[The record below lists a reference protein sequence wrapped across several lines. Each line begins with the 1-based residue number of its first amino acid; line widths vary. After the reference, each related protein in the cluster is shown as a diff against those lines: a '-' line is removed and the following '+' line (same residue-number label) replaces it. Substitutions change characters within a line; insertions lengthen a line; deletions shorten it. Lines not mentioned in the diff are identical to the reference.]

1 MMAAPRN
8 IAALAV
14 RTAPALHRFS
24 DISESAREA
33 VDETDGLGDASN

>member
-1 MMAAPRN
+1 MTAAPRT

-14 RTAPALHRFS
+14 LAAPALHRFS

-33 VDETDGLGDASN
+33 VDEADGLDDASD